1 MQPLISA
8 VTLKK
13 EKASVALQEAV
24 PRMLQAASLGLP
36 CREMCD
42 AITHTCGCD
51 KPTTFGQVTCTPPLP
66 TLAPFLFQVPQL
78 FCVNN
83 LQRWGLLYIWDS
95 YASCIVLQKIML
107 LKFFTLF
114 LSLYS
119 LFHVRVFFLLFS
131 FFVCSSLFLGL
142 WVFLF
147 SFRFCWSS

>member
-1 MQPLISA
+1 VQCTELLYLWYLYHFSKVTNWFAGVVRTVIAAVKWIYLEDIDLYFVNRDFYSMQPLISA

-13 EKASVALQEAV
+13 EKASVARPEAV

-51 KPTTFGQVTCTPPLP
+51 KPTTFGQVTCIPPLP

-83 LQRWGLLYIWDS
+83 LQ
-95 YASCIVLQKIML
+95 K
-107 LKFFTLF
+107 
-114 LSLYS
+114 
-119 LFHVRVFFLLFS
+119 
-131 FFVCSSLFLGL
+131 
-142 WVFLF
+142 
-147 SFRFCWSS
+147 